1 MSENTKS
8 NITNVEMS
16 ESDLESQSL
25 NESGMLTVGPSAV
38 TAVSYTHLILCTN
51 NNFYHTT
58 FSMYC

>member
-25 NESGMLTVGPSAV
+25 NESGMLAVEPSAV
-38 TAVSYTHLILCTN
+38 TELSLI
-51 NNFYHTT
+51 HI
-58 FSMYC
+58 